1 MDENILKDKNKKY
14 SCKLVLSIPTKLQTF
29 VDFLDDTR
37 MIMLT
42 QRNKEGGKVTKPDR
56 VAKKKITKNRE
67 EFIKVFNEFESFK
80 NNTNVPLRIY
90 SCVNKRNID
99 KAIREF
105 KYRMLE
111 ADYYDEISRR
121 SFYYDIK
128 NRWMSC
134 VMSPTSRAE
143 TNFIIDID
151 DNNLTVKTLREL
163 QSLKVKVILHY
174 NTKNG
179 SHVVTEPFNPNLLK
193 TKYPELGIAKDGLL
207 LLSY

>member
-1 MDENILKDKNKKY
+1 
-14 SCKLVLSIPTKLQTF
+14 
-29 VDFLDDTR
+29 
-37 MIMLT
+37 
-42 QRNKEGGKVTKPDR
+42 
-56 VAKKKITKNRE
+56 
-67 EFIKVFNEFESFK
+67 
-80 NNTNVPLRIY
+80 
-90 SCVNKRNID
+90 
-99 KAIREF
+99 
-105 KYRMLE
+105 
-111 ADYYDEISRR
+111 
-121 SFYYDIK
+121 
-128 NRWMSC
+128 MSC